1 MTKNVST
8 PSDPLLDHFSKPEM
22 VAQYLEGPRKFVPG
36 LDALLRMTTLLLA
49 EQAPANMK
57 VLVLGAGG
65 GSDLLAMADAHPD
78 WTFVGV
84 DPSREML
91 DLASETTRPHKGRIE
106 LIQGYIDAAPTG
118 PFDAATCLLTLH
130 FLDAD
135 ERERTLR
142 ELHRR
147 LRPGAAF
154 VVAHSAFPQSPDRRD
169 VWLDRYA
176 LFAIASGFDPGMTWQ
191 ARAAVAASLYCFE
204 PARDE
209 AILRASGFSDIEMF
223 YAAFTWRGWVCR
235 A

>member
-1 MTKNVST
+1 VNNA
-8 PSDPLLDHFSKPEM
+8 LLDHFTNPGM
-22 VAQYLEGPRKFVPG
+22 VSQYLEGPRKFVPG
-36 LDALLRMTTLLLA
+36 IDALLRMTTLLLT
-49 EQAPANMK
+49 EQTPSRMN

-65 GSDLLAMADAHPD
+65 GSELLAMADANRD

-91 DLASETTRPHKGRIE
+91 DLAWQTTRAHQDRIE
-106 LIQGYIDAAPTG
+106 LIQGYIDSAPAG

-142 ELHRR
+142 EVHKR

-154 VVAHSAFPQSPDRRD
+154 VVAHSAFPQSLDKRD

-176 LFAIASGFDPGMTWQ
+176 RFAIASGFDPDMAWK
-191 ARAAVAASLYCFE
+191 ARAAVAASLHCFE

-209 AILRASGFSDIEMF
+209 AILASSGFSNIELF
-223 YAAFTWRGWVCR
+223 FAAFTWRGWICR